1 MLGYLFRATSGGIL
15 RVAGLGPIEEVP
27 GLENVDVTTLVAGHM
42 AYRTAMPRL
51 LREVGWSVD
60 GDEFVEIEDPV
71 SDCVLNLDKEAHA
84 EKQPSGSRQS
94 PKASARD
101 DRRNRRGS

>member
-1 MLGYLFRATSGGIL
+1 M
-15 RVAGLGPIEEVP
+15 RVAGLGPIEDIP

-60 GDEFVEIEDPV
+60 GDEFAEIEDPV
-71 SDCVLNLDKEAHA
+71 SYHMVDLIKEAHA
-84 EKQPSGSRQS
+84 ENQPSGPRQS
-94 PKASARD
+94 PRASARD
-101 DRRNRRGS
+101 DR